1 MDGRMLAGVSSGL
14 GAYFNVDPVVFRVA
28 FVALTIPGGVG
39 VFIYLLCWALFPP
52 AYGPNATP
60 AVGAGGGQQAQALLQ
75 GALREGGWKT
85 FLAIGAILLAVV
97 LLFSPFTRP
106 SVVFALV
113 LIALG
118 VLLLI
123 RDQPG
128 DVRQPGQPGPG
139 GPPPP
144 GAGPA
149 PTGGFPTGQPEPQGQ
164 WQTPASPPPPAAAAP
179 EATVPGA
186 APEPAAEDERVAA
199 GVAGSY
205 GTSGSA
211 PAVWGQT
218 APWGQP
224 GGWGQT
230 GAWGQP
236 PSGGHGSAT
245 ERSGWGSAATA
256 VMETVRQPRP
266 RAIVGWVTV
275 ALAFLAAGVAGAFD
289 NFGVV
294 HMSVATTLAL
304 MLTVIGAG
312 LMVASMW
319 GRAGWLILV
328 GLLLLPGVLVSSVVR
343 DVGFSGEAGERTEA
357 PASAAAVLPLYRLG
371 GGDLRIDL
379 SAVRYDP
386 KSTPPPIRAN
396 VGAGELTVI
405 VPKGQPVQVNA
416 RVSAGQIEIFGSSPR
431 EGLDVRTS
439 VTDPLGTP
447 EARLLVLDLRVG
459 AGTITVQRGERP
471 ATSTTPTSTSVPT
484 SRTR

>member
-14 GAYFNVDPVVFRVA
+14 GAYFNVDPVVFRIA
-28 FVALTIPGGVG
+28 FVALTIAGGVG

-52 AYGPNATP
+52 AYGPNPMP

-85 FLAIGAILLAVV
+85 FLAIGAILLAVC
-97 LLFSPFTRP
+97 LLFGPFARP

-128 DVRQPGQPGPG
+128 DVRQPGQPGSG

-144 GAGPA
+144 GGGPA
-149 PTGGFPTGQPEPQGQ
+149 PSGGFPTGQTEPQGQ
-164 WQTPASPPPPAAAAP
+164 WQASTSPPPAAAAP
-179 EATVPGA
+179 EATVPDS
-186 APEPAAEDERVAA
+186 APAPAAGAERVAA
-199 GVAGSY
+199 GAPGPYGSP
-205 GTSGSA
+205 GSA
-211 PAVWGQT
+211 PAAWGQT
-218 APWGQP
+218 VPWGQP
-224 GGWGQT
+224 SG
-230 GAWGQP
+230 WGQP
-236 PSGGHGSAT
+236 PSGGYGSAT

-275 ALAFLAAGVAGAFD
+275 ALALLAAGVAGALD

-294 HMSVATTLAL
+294 HMSAASTLAL

-312 LMVASMW
+312 LMVASLW

-328 GLLLLPGVLVSSVVR
+328 GLLLLPGVVVSSVVR
-343 DVGFSGEAGERTEA
+343 DVGFTSQTGDVVERPTGVQE
-357 PASAAAVLPLYRLG
+357 VLPQYKLG

-379 SAVRYDP
+379 SAVQFDARKAP
-386 KSTPPPIRAN
+386 APIDAS

-405 VPKGQPVQVNA
+405 VPGDQPVRVNA
-416 RVSAGQIEIFGSSPR
+416 RVSAGEIDIFESPTR
-431 EGLDVRTS
+431 DGLDLRTS
-439 VTDPLGTP
+439 VIDPPSSQPG
-447 EARLLVLDLRVG
+447 RQLVLNLRVG
-459 AGTITVQRGERP
+459 VGTITVQRGEPP
-471 ATSTTPTSTSVPT
+471 ATRTAVPTNTTVPTSTT
-484 SRTR
+484 R